1 MKALGRDGAKAPHV
15 ICAFGVEPLRVSI
28 GIADYQSSRLPGGR
42 PAAIPRQRSAWR
54 PLGAGKARSAMP
66 DTAALR
72 QASMVSAG
80 RWPAR
85 ALGARRLSRSVVFFL
100 PRVPMPFLATVARL
114 RPDARVRCAQSSP
127 GPSLRSGCGFRAG
140 PCIWAPPGSF
150 SRTAWGS
157 REAGKTKAPTDRED
171 PKRRQ
176 RGLLKA
182 GIFNRQEQ

>member
-1 MKALGRDGAKAPHV
+1 MEGAARHPCSLAHPGRWRG
-15 ICAFGVEPLRVSI
+15 LRH
-28 GIADYQSSRLPGGR
+28 
-42 PAAIPRQRSAWR
+42 
-54 PLGAGKARSAMP
+54 ARR
-66 DTAALR
+66 AALR

-85 ALGARRLSRSVVFFL
+85 GARRAPSLSVRGVFL
-100 PRVPMPFLATVARL
+100 LRVPMPFLATVARL
-114 RPDARVRCAQSSP
+114 HPDARVRCAQSSP

-140 PCIWAPPGSF
+140 PCIWVEPGFF

-182 GIFNRQEQ
+182 GFFNRQEQ

>member
-1 MKALGRDGAKAPHV
+1 MTGRLGFADRAIALRAGPKVPALTGFYPWRVSRGKALSHPPPALRLAP
-15 ICAFGVEPLRVSI
+15 PLE
-28 GIADYQSSRLPGGR
+28 SSRR
-42 PAAIPRQRSAWR
+42 DATAAN
-54 PLGAGKARSAMP
+54 
-66 DTAALR
+66 TAALR
-72 QASMVSAG
+72 QARFA
-80 RWPAR
+80 RWSVLAVGQQG
-85 ALGARRLSRSVVFFL
+85 ALAARRLSRSVVFFL
-100 PRVPMPFLATVARL
+100 PRVPMPFLATVARFH
-114 RPDARVRCAQSSP
+114 PDARVRCAQSSP

-182 GIFNRQEQ
+182 EIFNSL